1 MFKDKM
7 FRRSALVVA
16 ILLMAFSA
24 RSIWSQDAASKKDD
38 AKKDEA
44 KQEAP
49 TSSVAPASVEITPNM
64 LDVHVGE
71 KVKFSASAKDASG
84 NAIDTKPSVWF
95 AAPFDLAGA
104 DESGEVTF
112 HAPGV
117 VTVGAVIAGKA
128 GYATVNV
135 GSSKVTTI
143 EIASPAY
150 PIVAGSSEKLTVIAR
165 SVNGDPRSDAA
176 IKWMSEKPAIASV
189 DAAGLVTG
197 LAPGSATIKASSE
210 GASGSVTFQVVRD
223 AVRKLTVKPATAEA
237 RTGDVVHFSAAATDA
252 GGGHMKEPPVRW
264 SISGDGA
271 AVYADGGF
279 VAEKAGTYVVTA
291 SSGQHSAS
299 ASVVVR
305 PRNVE
310 REMEVVAHVPMPDL
324 QMSEEWIIGHHA
336 YLATITDKL
345 FTYDIADP
353 ANPKLLDTLQ
363 VDARLINDISTTPD
377 EKIGVFTREGASN
390 RKNGIV
396 FLDTSD
402 AAHLKVLSEY
412 TATVSGGVHSAYVD
426 GHYVYITDDATGS
439 LRVID
444 FADVKHPKEV
454 ARWQTENPTVV
465 TFETK
470 MGSMTSGRYL
480 HDLQVVDGLAY
491 LAYWRDG
498 LVILD
503 VGNGMAGGSPEN
515 PKLVSQ
521 YHFNHYELY
530 GDGWLAGTHSVFRYK
545 NYLFVGD
552 EVFPAIFELDNRDR
566 IPVRAICHVMDV
578 SDLKHPR
585 EVAQYEVPEGGSHN
599 FWAANDMLY
608 EGYYSG
614 GARVLDISGEL
625 RGDLYRQGREI
636 ARFWTGDSKGFR
648 PNLPFTWGGQP
659 CSVKC
664 DSDLL
669 NSLMYFNDIHSGL
682 WITKLGA
689 PKFEGSTSSPAV
701 RKSEHTIH

>member
-1 MFKDKM
+1 MFQ
-7 FRRSALVVA
+7 RSALVLAATISTFVPM
-16 ILLMAFSA
+16 IC
-24 RSIWSQDAASKKDD
+24 SQDAAKP
-38 AKKDEA
+38 
-44 KQEAP
+44 QEQA
-49 TSSVAPASVEITPNM
+49 TTSVAPASVEITPKT
-64 LDVHVGE
+64 LDAHVGE
-71 KVKFSASAKDASG
+71 KVKFSATAKDAAG
-84 NAIDTKPSVWF
+84 NPIDAKVSVWF

-104 DESGEVTF
+104 DDAGEVTF
-112 HAPGV
+112 HAPGM

-135 GSSKVTTI
+135 GTSKVTNI
-143 EIASPAY
+143 EIEPLMH
-150 PIVAGSSEKLTVIAR
+150 PIVAGSAEKLTAIAR
-165 SVNGDPRSDAA
+165 TPNGDPRSDAA
-176 IKWMSEKPAIASV
+176 LKWTSDKSSVATV

-197 LAPGSATIKASSE
+197 VAPGSATIRATSD
-210 GASGSVTFQVVRD
+210 GVVGGVTIQVVRD
-223 AVRKLTVKPATAEA
+223 SVHRMTVKPASADA
-237 RTGDVVHFSAAATDA
+237 RTGDVIHFTAAGD
-252 GGGHMKEPPVRW
+252 GGKDLPVRW
-264 SISGDGA
+264 AISGSGA
-271 AVYADGGF
+271 AVYSDGAF
-279 VAEKAGTYVVTA
+279 VAEKAGTYVLTA
-291 SSGQHSAS
+291 SSGQHTAS

-336 YLATITDKL
+336 YLSTVADKL
-345 FTYDIADP
+345 FVYDISDP
-353 ANPKLLDTLQ
+353 TNPKLLDTLK

-377 EKIGVFTREGASN
+377 ERIGVFTREGASN

-396 FLDTSD
+396 FLDTTD
-402 AAHLKVLSEY
+402 ASHLKVLSEY
-412 TATVSGGVHSAYVD
+412 TATVSGGVHSAYID
-426 GHYVYITDDATGS
+426 GHYVYLTDDATGS
-439 LRVID
+439 LRIID
-444 FADVKHPKEV
+444 FQDAKHPKEV

-465 TFETK
+465 TINSE

-480 HDLQVVDGLAY
+480 HDLQVKDGLAY

-552 EVFPAIFELDNRDR
+552 EVFPAIFSLEDRDR

-578 SDLKHPR
+578 SDIKHPK
-585 EVAQYEVPEGGSHN
+585 EVAQYEAPEGGSHN

-636 ARFWTGDSKGFR
+636 ARFWTGDSKGYR

-659 CSVKC
+659 CSVTC
-664 DSDLL
+664 DSPLL
-669 NSLMYFNDIHSGL
+669 NGLMYFNDIHSGL
-682 WITKLGA
+682 WITKLGE
-689 PKFEGSTSSPAV
+689 PKFQGSTTAPPV

>member
-1 MFKDKM
+1 MSKHN
-7 FRRSALVVA
+7 LVWLAFVA
-16 ILLMAFSA
+16 AIFSIPM
-24 RSIWSQDAASKKDD
+24 RSQDAAKP
-38 AKKDEA
+38 
-44 KQEAP
+44 QESS
-49 TSSVAPASVEITPNM
+49 TTSVAPAVVEITPKT
-64 LDVHVGE
+64 LDAHVGE
-71 KVKFSASAKDASG
+71 KIKFSAAAKDAAG
-84 NAIDTKPSVWF
+84 NPIDAKPSTWF

-112 HAPGV
+112 HAAGV
-117 VTVGAVIAGKA
+117 VTVGAVIAGKT

-135 GSSKVTTI
+135 GTSKVTVL
-143 EIASPAY
+143 EIDPPSR
-150 PIVAGSSEKLTVIAR
+150 PIVAGSAERLTASAR
-165 SVNGDPRSDAA
+165 TGNGEPRSDAA
-176 IKWMSEKPAIASV
+176 IKWNSDKPSIATV

-197 LAPGSATIKASSE
+197 VAPGSATIKATSDE
-210 GASGSVTFQVVRD
+210 ASGKVTVQVVRD
-223 AVRKLTVKPATAEA
+223 AVRKLTIKPATADA
-237 RTGDVVHFSAAATDA
+237 RTGDVVHFTASDS
-252 GGGHMKEPPVRW
+252 GKEPPVRW
-264 SISGDGA
+264 SISGSGASIYPDGA
-271 AVYADGGF
+271 F
-279 VAEKAGTYVVTA
+279 VAERAGTYIVTA

-299 ASVVVR
+299 ASVVVK
-305 PRNVE
+305 PRSVE
-310 REMEVVAHVPMPDL
+310 REVEVVSHTPMPDL

-336 YLATITDKL
+336 YLATVADKL
-345 FTYDIADP
+345 FVYDIADP
-353 ANPKLLDTLQ
+353 ASPKLLDTLK

-402 AAHLKVLSEY
+402 PSHLKVLSEY
-412 TATVSGGVHSAYVD
+412 TATVSGGVHSAYID
-426 GHYVYITDDATGS
+426 SHYVYLTDDATGS
-439 LRVID
+439 LHIID
-444 FADVKHPKEV
+444 FQDVKHPKEV

-465 TFETK
+465 TLNTEE
-470 MGSMTSGRYL
+470 GSMTSGRYL
-480 HDLQVVDGLAY
+480 HDLQVKDGIAY

-515 PKLVSQ
+515 PKLISQ

-552 EVFPAIFELDNRDR
+552 EVFPAIFNIGDRDR
-566 IPVRAICHVMDV
+566 IPVRAICHVMEI
-578 SDLKHPR
+578 SDLKHPK
-585 EVAQYEVPEGGSHN
+585 EVAQYEAPEGGSHN

-636 ARFWTGDSKGFR
+636 ARFWTGDAKGFR

-659 CSVKC
+659 CSVTC
-664 DSDLL
+664 NSPEL
-669 NSLMYFNDIHSGL
+669 NGLMYFNDIHSGL

-689 PKFEGSTSSPAV
+689 AKFQGSTTAPPV
-701 RKSEHTIH
+701 RKSEQTIH